1 MPKQP
6 AVVQVAVPRPLRR
19 LFDYA
24 ADAPVP
30 AGARVRVP
38 FGRASVIGVVVGGQ
52 DASEHRLK
60 PVQSVLDDE
69 PLLTP
74 DLLALAKWLGRYYHH
89 PIGDVFATMLPAKAR
104 RGAPAHAEEDPF
116 WLAREGGDEAV
127 ARAPRQRQALARLRQ
142 AGGAHASELRGLD
155 IERRHLSAL
164 ETKGLVRRVAT
175 SAPAAAVGD
184 PSQRP
189 SSHDPAGHTS
199 SHPPAGH
206 TSSHHPTIHTSSHH
220 PTRAQAEAIKT
231 ITASLRQAA
240 VHLLDGVTGSG
251 KTEVYMRVIA
261 EVLRAGGQAL
271 VLVPEI
277 ALTPQTVARFHARF
291 GAVATLHS
299 AASDAARFD
308 AWLKCRSGVHRVLIG
323 TRSAVFAPLPRL
335 GVIVVD
341 EEHDGSFKQTEG
353 LRYSARDVA
362 VKRGQMLGIPVVL
375 GSATPAM
382 ESLENARAGRYTRLR
397 LRERAGGAR
406 LPAFRLLDIRGER
419 LDRGFSPPLHAA
431 IARHLAAGNQVL
443 VFINRRGYA
452 PVLLCGVCGWQARCD
467 HCDANMAFH
476 RPERQLRCHQCGAR
490 RPTPARCPSCESEQM
505 ALVGTGTQRAEEA
518 LRERHPNTPLYRV
531 DRDTTRSVPRLRD
544 SLDAV
549 RDGAPAILVG
559 TQMLAKGHHL
569 PSVTLVAV
577 LDADGGFLAPDF
589 RAPERTAQL
598 IVQVAGRA
606 GRAERPGEVLVQ
618 TFDPQNANLQALVHT
633 GYHGFVA
640 SERAARAA
648 AGMPPFGAL
657 ALVRAQGKAP
667 EPGRRLL
674 AEAADVLAGDDV
686 ETLGPAP
693 ASIARRADLHR
704 WQLLVLAPKRRHL
717 HRALA
722 RLEQAEPHGP
732 GVSWAIDVDPLETL

>member
-1 MPKQP
+1 MPNQP
-6 AVVQVAVPRPLRR
+6 AVAQVAVPRPLRR

-24 ADAPVP
+24 TEAPLA
-30 AGARVRVP
+30 AGVRVRVP
-38 FGRASVIGVVVGGQ
+38 FGRASVIGVVVAGQ
-52 DASEHRLK
+52 EASEHRLK
-60 PVQSVLDDE
+60 PVQSVLDE
-69 PLLTP
+69 TPLLTP
-74 DLLALAKWLGRYYHH
+74 DLLALGKWLARYYHH
-89 PIGDVFATMLPAKAR
+89 PIGDVFATMLPTKAR
-104 RGAPAHAEEDPF
+104 RGNPAQAKEDPF
-116 WLAREGGDEAV
+116 WMPQEGDDEALARV
-127 ARAPRQRQALARLRQ
+127 PRQRQALQRLRQ

-155 IERRHLSAL
+155 IERRHLLAL
-164 ETKGLVRRVAT
+164 EAKGLVRRAPT
-175 SAPAAAVGD
+175 PAPTASHQPAAHQ
-184 PSQRP
+184 P
-189 SSHDPAGHTS
+189 T
-199 SHPPAGH
+199 PP
-206 TSSHHPTIHTSSHH
+206 
-220 PTRAQAEAIKT
+220 QADAIKT

-261 EVLRAGGQAL
+261 EVVRAGGQAL

-277 ALTPQTVARFHARF
+277 ALTPQTVARFQARF

-299 AASDAARFD
+299 AESDSARFD
-308 AWLKCRSGVHRVLIG
+308 TWLKCRSGVHRVLIG

-362 VKRGQMLGIPVVL
+362 VKRGQMLGVPVVL
-375 GSATPAM
+375 GSATPSM
-382 ESLENARAGRYTRLR
+382 ESLENAGAGRYTRLR

-406 LPAFRLLDIRGER
+406 LPTFRLLDIRGER
-419 LDRGFSPPLHAA
+419 LDRGFSAPLHTA

-452 PVLLCGVCGWQARCD
+452 PVLLCGVCGWQARCE

-476 RPERQLRCHQCGAR
+476 RPGRHLRCHQCGAR
-490 RPTPARCPSCESEQM
+490 RPTPARCPACESEQM
-505 ALVGTGTQRAEEA
+505 ALVGTGTQRAEEG
-518 LRERHPNTPLYRV
+518 LRERHPNIPLHRV
-531 DRDTTRSVPRLRD
+531 DRDTTRSMPRLRE
-544 SLDAV
+544 SLDSV
-549 RDGAPAILVG
+549 RGGAPAILVG

-569 PSVTLVAV
+569 PRVTLVAV

-606 GRAERPGEVLVQ
+606 GRAERPGEVVVQ
-618 TFDPQNANLQALVHT
+618 TFDPENANLQALVHT
-633 GYHGFVA
+633 GYHGFAA
-640 SERAARAA
+640 SEREARAA

-657 ALVRAQGKAP
+657 ALVRAQSKAP
-667 EPGRRLL
+667 EPSRRLL
-674 AEAADVLAGDDV
+674 AAAADVLAGDNV

-693 ASIARRADLHR
+693 ASVARRADLHR
-704 WQLLVLAPKRRHL
+704 WQLLVLAAKRRHL

-722 RLEQAEPHGP
+722 RLEQAEPSAP

>member
-6 AVVQVAVPRPLRR
+6 AAVVQVAVPRPLRR

-24 ADAPVP
+24 ADAPLP

-38 FGRASVIGVVVGGQ
+38 FGRASAIGVVVGGQ
-52 DASEHRLK
+52 GTSEHRLK
-60 PVQSVLDDE
+60 PLQSVLDDE
-69 PLLTP
+69 PLLPP
-74 DLLALAKWLGRYYHH
+74 DLLALGKWLARYYHH

-104 RGAPAHAEEDPF
+104 RGAPAKAKEDPF
-116 WLAREGGDEAV
+116 WLPQEGGDEAL
-127 ARAPRQRQALARLRQ
+127 ARAPRQRQALERLRQ
-142 AGGAHASELRGLD
+142 AGGGHASELRRLGV
-155 IERRHLSAL
+155 ERRHLLAL
-164 ETKGLVRRVAT
+164 EAKGLVCRAAT
-175 SAPAAAVGD
+175 TAP
-184 PSQRP
+184 
-189 SSHDPAGHTS
+189 PAPRNFT
-199 SHPPAGH
+199 HPPE
-206 TSSHHPTIHTSSHH
+206 THHPT
-220 PTRAQAEAIKT
+220 PAQAEAVQT
-231 ITASLRQAA
+231 ITASLGRAA

-277 ALTPQTVARFHARF
+277 ALTPQTVARFEERF
-291 GAVATLHS
+291 GDVATLHS
-299 AASDAARFD
+299 AATDAARFD
-308 AWLKCRSGVHRVLIG
+308 VWLKCRSGVQRVLIG

-341 EEHDGSFKQTEG
+341 EEHDGSFKQTDG

-518 LRERHPNTPLYRV
+518 LRERHPNIPLYRV

-640 SERAARAA
+640 SEREARAA

-657 ALVRAQGKAP
+657 ALVRAQSKAP

-674 AEAADVLAGDDV
+674 AEAAETLAWDDV

-693 ASIARRADLHR
+693 ASVSRRADLHR
-704 WQLLVLAPKRRHL
+704 WQLLVLAPRRRQL

-722 RLEQAEPHGP
+722 RLEQAEPQLP

>member
-1 MPKQP
+1 MQNQP
-6 AVVQVAVPRPLRR
+6 AVVQVAVPRPLRQ

-38 FGRASVIGVVVGGQ
+38 FGRANVVGVVVGRR
-52 DASEHRLK
+52 DASDHRLK
-60 PVQSVLDDE
+60 PVQCVLDDE
-69 PLLTP
+69 PLLP
-74 DLLALAKWLGRYYHH
+74 ADLLALANWLAGYYHH
-89 PIGDVFATMLPAKAR
+89 PIGDVVATMLPAKAR
-104 RGAPAHAEEDPF
+104 RGAPAHTKEDPF
-116 WLAREGGDEAV
+116 WLAQEGGDEAL
-127 ARAPRQRQALARLRQ
+127 ARAPRQREALERLRQ
-142 AGGAHASELRGLD
+142 AGGARASALRGLD
-155 IERRHLSAL
+155 IERRHLLAL
-164 ETKGLVRRVAT
+164 EAKGLVRRVET
-175 SAPAAAVGD
+175 PAPAA
-184 PSQRP
+184 SQH
-189 SSHDPAGHTS
+189 STDSPAI
-199 SHPPAGH
+199 PQ
-206 TSSHHPTIHTSSHH
+206 
-220 PTRAQAEAIKT
+220 PTRAQAEAVKT
-231 ITASLRQAA
+231 ITASLGRAA

-261 EVLRAGGQAL
+261 EVVHAGGQAL

-277 ALTPQTVARFHARF
+277 ALTPQTVARFQARF

-308 AWLKCRSGVHRVLIG
+308 TWLKCRSGVHRVLIG
-323 TRSAVFAPLPRL
+323 TRSAVFTPLPRL

-362 VKRGQMLGIPVVL
+362 VKRGQMLGVPVVL

-419 LDRGFSPPLHAA
+419 LDRGFSPALHAT

-476 RPERQLRCHQCGAR
+476 RPGRHLRCHQCGAW
-490 RPTPARCPSCESEQM
+490 RPAPTQCPACESEQM
-505 ALVGTGTQRAEEA
+505 ALIGTGTQRAEEA
-518 LRERHPNTPLYRV
+518 LRERHPNVPLYRV
-531 DRDTTRSVPRLRD
+531 DRDTTRSVRWLRD

-549 RDGAPAILVG
+549 RGGAPAILVG

-569 PSVTLVAV
+569 PRVTLVAV

-606 GRAERPGEVLVQ
+606 GRAERPGEVVVQ

-640 SERAARAA
+640 SERETRAA

-657 ALVRAQGKAP
+657 ALVRAQSKAP
-667 EPGRRLL
+667 EPSRRLL
-674 AEAADVLAGDDV
+674 AAAADVLVGGEV
-686 ETLGPAP
+686 EILGPAP
-693 ASIARRADLHR
+693 ASIARRADVHR
-704 WQLLVLAPKRRHL
+704 WQLLVVAAKRRHL

-722 RLEQAEPHGP
+722 RLEQAEPHVP
-732 GVSWAIDVDPLETL
+732 GVSWAIDVDPLDTL